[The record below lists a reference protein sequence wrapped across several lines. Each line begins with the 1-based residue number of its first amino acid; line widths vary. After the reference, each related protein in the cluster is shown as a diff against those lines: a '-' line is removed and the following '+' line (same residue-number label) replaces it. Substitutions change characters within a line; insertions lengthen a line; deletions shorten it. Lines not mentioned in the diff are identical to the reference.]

1 MVDVPANK
9 TMIAALFAA
18 GLPMSITLA
27 SIYRYPVKGLTPE
40 SLETVTLSPGEGL
53 PQDRR
58 FALAHGSTRIDP
70 SAPTWL
76 PKTNFLMLARNERLA
91 RLRTRFD
98 EPSGTLTVQRD
109 GKTVA
114 SANILEASGRTVIEQ
129 FFAAYMAEESRGA
142 PKLIEAP
149 GHMFSDTAAKVAS
162 IIGLASI
169 RDLERVVRAPV
180 DPRRFRANF
189 YVEGGRPWE
198 EFEWIGREIR
208 IGTVHLKVTKKI
220 DRCAATNVDPD
231 SGQRDLNIP
240 LALQRGFQHIECG
253 VYAEVLEGGPVT
265 TGDAV
270 SASS

>member
-1 MVDVPANK
+1 MPINL
-9 TMIAALFAA
+9 AA
-18 GLPMSITLA
+18 
-27 SIYRYPVKGLTPE
+27 IYRYPVKGLTPE
-40 SLETVTLSPGEGL
+40 PLEKVTLSAGDGL

-70 SAPTWL
+70 AAPAWM
-76 PKTNFLMLARNERLA
+76 PKSNFLMLARNERLA
-91 RLRTRFD
+91 RLNTRFD
-98 EPSGTLTVQRD
+98 DASGTLTIQRD

-114 SANILEASGRTVIEQ
+114 NANILEAAGRTVVEQ
-129 FFAAYMAEESRGA
+129 FFAAYMGEEARGA
-142 PKLIEAP
+142 PKLVEAP

-198 EFEWIGREIR
+198 EFDWVGKVIR
-208 IGTVHLKVTKKI
+208 IGPTRLRVTKKI

-240 LALQRGFQHIECG
+240 LSLQRGFQHIECG
-253 VYAEVLEGGPVT
+253 VYAEVLEGGPVAV
-265 TGDAV
+265 GDSLTVV
-270 SASS
+270 S

>member
-1 MVDVPANK
+1 MPIN
-9 TMIAALFAA
+9 
-18 GLPMSITLA
+18 LA

-40 SLETVTLSPGEGL
+40 PLQKVVLSAGEGL

-70 SAPTWL
+70 TAPTWM
-76 PKTNFLMLARNERLA
+76 PKSNFLMLARNERLA

-98 EPSGTLTVQRD
+98 DTSGTLTIQRD

-114 SANILEASGRTVIEQ
+114 SANIQEAAGRTVVEQ
-129 FFAAYMAEESRGA
+129 FFAAYMGEEARGA
-142 PKLIEAP
+142 PKLVEAP

-198 EFEWIGREIR
+198 EFDWVGKVIR
-208 IGTVHLKVTKKI
+208 IGPTRLRVTKKI

-240 LALQRGFQHIECG
+240 LSLQRGFQHIECG
-253 VYAEVLEGGPVT
+253 VYAEVLEGGPVAV
-265 TGDAV
+265 GDSLTVV
-270 SASS
+270 S

>member
-1 MVDVPANK
+1 MPVN
-9 TMIAALFAA
+9 
-18 GLPMSITLA
+18 LA

-40 SLETVTLSPGEGL
+40 KLDRVVLSPGEGL

-70 SAPTWL
+70 AAPTWL
-76 PKTNFLMLARNERLA
+76 PKSNFLMLARNERLA
-91 RLRTRFD
+91 RLKTRFD
-98 EPSGTLTVQRD
+98 EATGTLTVQRD

-114 SANILEASGRTVIEQ
+114 GASLVEQAGRTVIEQ
-129 FFAAYMAEESRGA
+129 FFAAYMADEARGA
-142 PKLIEAP
+142 PRLVEAP

-180 DPRRFRANF
+180 DPLRFRANF

-198 EFEWIGREIR
+198 EFDWIGREIR
-208 IGTVHLKVTKKI
+208 IGTARLRVTKKI

-253 VYAEVLEGGPVT
+253 IYAEVLDGGAVALGDPVT
-265 TGDAV
+265 V
-270 SASS
+270 SA

>member
-1 MVDVPANK
+1 MPIN
-9 TMIAALFAA
+9 
-18 GLPMSITLA
+18 LA

-40 SLETVTLSPGEGL
+40 PLQKVVLSAGEGL

-70 SAPTWL
+70 TAPTWM
-76 PKTNFLMLARNERLA
+76 PKSNFLMLARNERLA

-98 EPSGTLTVQRD
+98 DTSGTLTIQRD

-114 SANILEASGRTVIEQ
+114 SANIQEAAGRTVVEQ
-129 FFAAYMAEESRGA
+129 FFAAYMGEEARGA
-142 PKLIEAP
+142 PKLVEAP

-198 EFEWIGREIR
+198 EFDWVGKVIR
-208 IGTVHLKVTKKI
+208 IGPTRLRVTKKI

-240 LALQRGFQHIECG
+240 LSLQRGFQHIECG
-253 VYAEVLEGGPVT
+253 VYAEVLEGGPVAV
-265 TGDAV
+265 GDSLTV
-270 SASS
+270 AS

>member
-1 MVDVPANK
+1 
-9 TMIAALFAA
+9 
-18 GLPMSITLA
+18 MSINLA

-40 SLETVTLSPGEGL
+40 SLEQVVLSPGEGL

-76 PKTNFLMLARNERLA
+76 PKSNFLMLARNERLA
-91 RLRTRFD
+91 RLKTRLD
-98 EPSGTLTVQRD
+98 DATGILTIQRD

-114 SANILEASGRTVIEQ
+114 SANILESAGRTVVEQ
-129 FFAAYMAEESRGA
+129 FFAAYMADEARGT
-142 PKLIEAP
+142 PRLVEAP

-162 IIGLASI
+162 IIGLESI
-169 RDLERVVRAPV
+169 RDLGRVVRAPV

-198 EFEWIGREIR
+198 EFEWVGREIR
-208 IGTVHLKVTKKI
+208 IGAARLKVTKKI

-240 LALQRGFQHIECG
+240 LSLQRGFQHIECG
-253 VYAEVLEGGPVT
+253 VYAEVLEGGPVAL
-265 TGDAV
+265 GDAV
-270 SASS
+270 TVAT

>member
-1 MVDVPANK
+1 
-9 TMIAALFAA
+9 
-18 GLPMSITLA
+18 MSINLA

-40 SLETVTLSPGEGL
+40 PLEKVTLSAGEGL

-58 FALAHGSTRIDP
+58 FAIAHGSTRIDP

-91 RLRTRFD
+91 RLKTRFD
-98 EPSGTLTVQRD
+98 DASGTLTIQRD

-114 SANILEASGRTVIEQ
+114 SANILESSGRTVVEQ
-129 FFAAYMAEESRGA
+129 FFAAYMADEARGA
-142 PKLIEAP
+142 PRLVEAP

-162 IIGLASI
+162 IIGLGSI

-198 EFEWIGREIR
+198 EFEWVGREIR
-208 IGTVHLKVTKKI
+208 IGAARLRVTKKI

-240 LALQRGFQHIECG
+240 LSLQRGFQHIECG
-253 VYAEVLEGGPVT
+253 VYAEVLDGGSVAP
-265 TGDAV
+265 GDAV
-270 SASS
+270 TVPA